1 MNSFVYILASKKF
14 GTLYIGVTDNLERR
28 IQAHKEELF
37 DGFTKKYKIKRLVHY
52 EQFEDINEAV
62 LREKQLK
69 RWKRAWKLRL
79 IKETNPDWRDL
90 FYEQ

>member
-1 MNSFVYILASKKF
+1 MNSYIYILASKKI

-28 IQAHKEELF
+28 IQAHKEEVF
-37 DGFTKKYKIKRLVHY
+37 DGFTKKYHVKRLVYY
-52 EQFEDINEAV
+52 ERFENLSEAI

-79 IKETNPDWRDL
+79 IKEVNPDWRDL
-90 FYEQ
+90 FYEP